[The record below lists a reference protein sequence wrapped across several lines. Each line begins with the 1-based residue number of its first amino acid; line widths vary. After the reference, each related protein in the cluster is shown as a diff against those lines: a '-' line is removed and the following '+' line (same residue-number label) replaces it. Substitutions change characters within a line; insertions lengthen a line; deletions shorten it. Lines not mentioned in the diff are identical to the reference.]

1 MIKTLQLLIL
11 VLFWSCAGAIAGGC
25 AVYMTIAISGVYK
38 GGECMPMLYLLMI
51 PGGVAGFLIA
61 IIISSIRI
69 FAQPNQ

>member
-1 MIKTLQLLIL
+1 
-11 VLFWSCAGAIAGGC
+11 
-25 AVYMTIAISGVYK
+25 MTIAISGVYK

-61 IIISSIRI
+61 MTISSIRI